1 MTPALKYVLG
11 VVLTTTVSGQALA
24 CYTVYNRANQV
35 IYHAAAAPVDM
46 RYQLH
51 QTLPAVF
58 PGGHMVFSITDTA
71 CPAVDSRRG
80 GNANTAV
87 NALMQRNAYI
97 SDRSMASGNTVTV
110 QTPRR

>member
-11 VVLTTTVSGQALA
+11 VLLTATLSGQALA

-51 QTLPAVF
+51 QTMPAVF

-71 CPAVDSRRG
+71 CPAVDSTRG
-80 GNANTAV
+80 GNVNRAV
-87 NALMQRNAYI
+87 NALMERNAYA
-97 SDRSMASGNTVTV
+97 SDLAMARGNPVTV
-110 QTPRR
+110 QPLRR